1 VNILLIHQAFVT
13 TQQAGGTRHAE
24 IGKLLAEKD
33 HHLTVITGS
42 VSYLTGT
49 EKETGGTSTNPNGMR
64 VIAVNAGKG
73 THRNAITRVLG
84 FFQFMIGSYLKGVN
98 LPDVDIVWGTSP
110 NLFQAYSAYRVA
122 KAKHVPFVL
131 EIRDL
136 WPDFAIGMG
145 VLKNSVLIWS
155 SRLLEKFLYRK
166 ADRIVVNSPGFIKHI
181 QKVSGKTAMLIPNGA
196 DTAMFDLPDQAGAM
210 IRKEI
215 GLKADEFIV
224 MYTGAHGPANDLT
237 TVLKAAGQLKSHPE
251 VKFVLIGSGKEKKQL
266 VRYAESNSLSN
277 VLFLDPVAKSKI
289 GNYMQAADAG
299 LAILKNIPM
308 FTTTYPNKVF
318 DFMAAGKPVLCQING
333 VIRKVVE
340 EHQCG
345 LFVNPGSPE
354 ALASAVLELA
364 ADPERGKLMGINGKR
379 AIQEVFS
386 REKAAEQYEAL
397 FLELLHSQ

>member
-1 VNILLIHQAFVT
+1 MNILLIHQAFVT

-24 IGKLLAEKD
+24 IGKLLAEKGR
-33 HHLTVITGS
+33 HLTVITGS

-49 EKETGGTSTNPNGMR
+49 EKETNGSFTDSDGVQ

-84 FFQFMIGSYLKGVN
+84 FFQFMIGSCFKGVS
-98 LPDVDIVWGTSP
+98 LPDIDIVWGTSP

-122 KAKHVPFVL
+122 KAKRVPFVL

-145 VLKNSVLIWS
+145 VLKNSVLIWA
-155 SRLLEKFLYRK
+155 SRMLEKFLYSK

-196 DTAMFDLPDQAGAM
+196 DTAMFDLPDQAGAAN
-210 IRKEI
+210 RKKT
-215 GLKADEFIV
+215 GLKENEFVV
-224 MYTGAHGPANDLT
+224 MYTGAHGPANDLS
-237 TVLKAAGQLKSHPE
+237 TVLKAAEQMKSHPD
-251 VKFVLIGSGKEKKQL
+251 VKFVLVGSGKEKKQL
-266 VRYAESNSLSN
+266 ISYAENNALSN
-277 VLFLDPVAKSKI
+277 VLFLDPVAKSEI
-289 GNYMQAADAG
+289 GSYMQAADAG

-333 VIRKVVE
+333 VIREVIE
-340 EHQCG
+340 ENQCG
-345 LFVNPGSPE
+345 LYVEPGNPE
-354 ALASAVLELA
+354 ALANAVLELA
-364 ADPERGKLMGINGKR
+364 ADPESCKRMGMNGKR
-379 AIQEVFS
+379 AIREVFS

-397 FLELLHSQ
+397 FHELLNGQ